1 MNEDGL
7 YIIIIGIE
15 GLIIFFNACIWCGDY
30 IHEQYDEDEIPV
42 RYENL

>member
-7 YIIIIGIE
+7 SMIIIGIG
-15 GLIIFFNACIWCGDY
+15 GLVIFFSACIWCGDY
-30 IHEQYDEDEIPV
+30 IHERANEDEIPV